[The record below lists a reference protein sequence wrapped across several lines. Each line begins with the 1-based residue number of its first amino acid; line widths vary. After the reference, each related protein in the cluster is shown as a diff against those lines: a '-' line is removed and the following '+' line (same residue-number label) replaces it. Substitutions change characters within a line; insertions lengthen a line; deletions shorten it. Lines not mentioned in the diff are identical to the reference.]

1 MARWSRKGGTR
12 GLRRKKRFEVFDEK
26 GLMVVA
32 IILAETN
39 VELVVMGCFICSKET
54 LGLL

>member
-32 IILAETN
+32 IIPAETN
-39 VELVVMGCFICSKET
+39 VELVVMGCFICSKEN